1 MLEQTFFQAIV
12 ALVGSLVA
20 ASCAWWYFRRVRLDR
35 PPIGTFNGRDIAV
48 LLVFIVVLP
57 MLYLI
62 LPSLMLTG
70 LLILTFTSALYFAL
84 RPLLALRYLW
94 TFIAVLLISNIIIA
108 QTLLGTR
115 AGWQVYWLLTSIA
128 VVIAA
133 VGVSNLYV
141 QGGLRL
147 KTIARFALALAV
159 YDAFFSLVVPLTP
172 ALADAF
178 EGHPLDPAIGFV
190 MGTYSA
196 NIGLGDVFVYCLFT
210 VAAYKGFGKRAAIAA
225 LIVVGVF
232 GAVLPAFAPLIITA
246 FVRGQLGIV
255 VPAQAIFGPAAFVT
269 YLVLARQAK
278 ERSMADWYALQATLG
293 RKPLRAARRV
303 RTAPAPAPALAMAA
317 AAEPRA
323 AD

>member
-35 PPIGTFNGRDIAV
+35 PPIGTSNGRDIAV

-70 LLILTFTSALYFAL
+70 LLILTFTSALYIAL

-128 VVIAA
+128 VV
-133 VGVSNLYV
+133 
-141 QGGLRL
+141 
-147 KTIARFALALAV
+147 
-159 YDAFFSLVVPLTP
+159 
-172 ALADAF
+172 
-178 EGHPLDPAIGFV
+178 
-190 MGTYSA
+190 
-196 NIGLGDVFVYCLFT
+196 
-210 VAAYKGFGKRAAIAA
+210 
-225 LIVVGVF
+225 IVVGVF

-303 RTAPAPAPALAMAA
+303 RTAPAPAAALPMAA

>member
-1 MLEQTFFQAIV
+1 
-12 ALVGSLVA
+12 
-20 ASCAWWYFRRVRLDR
+20 
-35 PPIGTFNGRDIAV
+35 
-48 LLVFIVVLP
+48 
-57 MLYLI
+57 
-62 LPSLMLTG
+62 
-70 LLILTFTSALYFAL
+70 
-84 RPLLALRYLW
+84 
-94 TFIAVLLISNIIIA
+94 
-108 QTLLGTR
+108 
-115 AGWQVYWLLTSIA
+115 
-128 VVIAA
+128 
-133 VGVSNLYV
+133 
-141 QGGLRL
+141 
-147 KTIARFALALAV
+147 
-159 YDAFFSLVVPLTP
+159 
-172 ALADAF
+172 
-178 EGHPLDPAIGFV
+178 V

-278 ERSMADWYALQATLG
+278 ERSMADWYALQATFG